1 MENIDV
7 SVFAE
12 EISIGTDANQGTP
25 KKRKRSYSRYEET
38 RLTCK
43 KKLANLANTFI
54 TILESLSERELFH
67 LSTSR
72 MDEADGEKKGR
83 KSLYWY
89 GDDSFYTPW
98 NIRINGE
105 MNVRI
110 FALAYLLTDLRKVK
124 IAGFFP
130 NEDKVILIWQRPD
143 EVGRLMANYG
153 NLLARK
159 NRLKTYEKEILD
171 GIPTYPP
178 DIYQYLSKRS

>member
-1 MENIDV
+1 MENIDI

-12 EISIGTDANQGTP
+12 EISIETDANQETP
-25 KKRKRSYSRYEET
+25 KKRKRSSSRYEET
-38 RLTCK
+38 RLRCK
-43 KKLANLANTFI
+43 KKLAYLANTFI
-54 TILESLSERELFH
+54 TILESLNERELFH
-67 LSTSR
+67 LSTAK
-72 MDEADGEKKGR
+72 MDKEEGEKKGR

-105 MNVRI
+105 MNIRI
-110 FALAYLLTDLRKVK
+110 FALAYLLTDLRKVR

-130 NEDKVILIWQRPD
+130 NEDKVILIWQRLE

-159 NRLKTYEKEILD
+159 HRLKAYEKEILD
-171 GIPTYPP
+171 EIPTYIP
-178 DIYQYLSKRS
+178 DIHEYLSEKA